1 MNPTDCTACEDWI
14 CGAPHEA
21 GDMSPSV
28 AAAHLAACPACRAFQ
43 KTWAEIDAEL
53 VGHVA
58 LARLPDDFNETVFS
72 KIPAP
77 RARLTPDQI
86 AARKA
91 QAELSYH
98 AALRDASFLGVL
110 SDPTALLRAVAMIA
124 TCLSVGIVVAVAAPT
139 IAAAAEGA
147 WRWSS
152 SGLAQGAAG
161 ILGMMAASFAAAAG
175 GRSWLRRSAEG

>member
-1 MNPTDCTACEDWI
+1 MNPKDCTACEDWI
-14 CGAPHEA
+14 CGDPDGA
-21 GDMSPSV
+21 GDVVPSI

-43 KTWAEIDAEL
+43 KTWAALDAEL
-53 VGHVA
+53 VEQAA
-58 LARLPDDFNETVFS
+58 LARLPEDFDATVFS

-124 TCLSVGIVVAVAAPT
+124 TCLSVGIVVAMATPLV
-139 IAAAAEGA
+139 AAAATSA
-147 WRWSS
+147 WHWSS

-175 GRSWLRRSAEG
+175 GRSWLRRSTGR